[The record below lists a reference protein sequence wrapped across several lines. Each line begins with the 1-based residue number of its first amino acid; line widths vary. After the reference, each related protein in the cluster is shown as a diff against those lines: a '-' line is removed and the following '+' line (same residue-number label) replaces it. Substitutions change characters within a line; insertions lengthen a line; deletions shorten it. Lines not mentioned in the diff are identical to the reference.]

1 MKLSVA
7 HIVNELRH
15 SKIMG
20 FKEDSLWLWTMTSK
34 LYISIDAIKEYLLF
48 KLCVGVTT
56 KYHTLVYRNDIS
68 VESNDNMSKNLYHCI
83 QKDPNV
89 FLAMKVGLRYRWYLK
104 SEEEMAE
111 ENERGRRLDE
121 IIDSV
126 LR

>member
-7 HIVNELRH
+7 HTINELRL
-15 SKIMG
+15 SKILG
-20 FKEDSLWLWTMTSK
+20 FKENSLWLWTMTSK
-34 LYISIDAIKEYLLF
+34 LYINIDAIKDYPLF

-56 KYHTLVYRNDIS
+56 KYHTLVYENDVF

-89 FLAMKVGLRYRWYLK
+89 FLAMRVGLRYRWYLK
-104 SEEEMAE
+104 SEEEKEE